1 MEDRERFYGETFK
14 DLTLLVESKKYDGGD
29 DGGDDEGDDE
39 GDDKVM
45 MKVKVEEKSD
55 DQRYLLN
62 LYWLFALLL

>member
-14 DLTLLVESKKYDGGD
+14 DLTLLVESKKY